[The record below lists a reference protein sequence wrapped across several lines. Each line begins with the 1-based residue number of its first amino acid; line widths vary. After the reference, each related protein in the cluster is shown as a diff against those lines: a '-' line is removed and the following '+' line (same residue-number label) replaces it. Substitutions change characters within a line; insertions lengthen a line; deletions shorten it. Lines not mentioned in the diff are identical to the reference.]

1 LSLRR
6 FPERNKVPD
15 FNTFSSL
22 LRITAKYEM
31 PAVRSG
37 LLEVINDAYP
47 ENFEGVIPTKSLG
60 EVVFSGP
67 APHPNEVLN
76 LFVQQRIKSALP
88 IAYYLAARRGV
99 DSLMDKCLPQSA
111 TLPPDVLRSAIKG
124 FITLRELEL
133 NETHRLVLS
142 PNTFHSSESCSS
154 RKMAGQGVSDA
165 HQRVIDQITGFSRS
179 GTKVLE
185 VLALSDLCGVDSDG
199 FCTNCVRGWE
209 TEHVEVR
216 KRAWN
221 MLPNVFGLR
230 G

>member
-31 PAVRSG
+31 PTVRSG

-47 ENFEGVIPTKSLG
+47 ETFEGVIPTKSLG

-76 LFVQQRIKSALP
+76 LFIQQRLTSALP
-88 IAYYLAARRGV
+88 MAYYLAARRGV
-99 DSLMDKCLPQSA
+99 DSLMDNCLPQSA
-111 TLPPDVLRSAIKG
+111 TLPPEVLRSAIKG
-124 FITLRELEL
+124 FIALRELEL
-133 NETHRLVLS
+133 NETHHLVLS
-142 PNTFHSSESCSS
+142 PNASHSSESCPS
-154 RKMAGQGVSDA
+154 RKMVGQRVSDA
-165 HQRVIDQITGFSRS
+165 HQRVIDQVTGFSRS

-185 VLALSDLCGVDSDG
+185 VLSLSGVDSDG

-209 TEHVEVR
+209 TEHAEVR
-216 KRAWN
+216 KRAWD